1 MLTNN
6 PASGWNGDIGRRSS
20 LSDSGGTLESDD
32 DLGLGTV
39 VRRSHPLPDFTF
51 LGTGPG
57 TRRAVGSSADRLAT
71 LSAGDQY
78 VGLDSFGRVI
88 DHHWKTTGGTTDRFA
103 YTYDRNSNRLTK
115 GNAVNSDFDEAYTY
129 DSLNQ
134 LTGFDRN
141 SGDRTQAWDFDA
153 LGNWDSLTT
162 DGGSPQ
168 TRTHNKQNEIT
179 AVSGATTPTFDANG
193 NMTTDETGK
202 QYVYDAWNR
211 LKVVKNSGGTTLKTY
226 VYDALG
232 RRVAETAGGATTDFY
247 YSSNWQVLEERDAA
261 RTNDT
266 KARYVWSPVYVDAM
280 VLRDRDTADDGTLE
294 ERLWVQQ
301 DANFNVTALVD
312 DNGDVVERYV
322 YDPYGVASVLDETWS
337 VIGSSAYG
345 WLHLH
350 QGGRL
355 DSTSDL
361 YNFRRRDYSPTLGRW
376 NAIDP
381 IGFYSATTNLFEYLS
396 NNTTIYSDPMGEKV
410 CIQSILVDNQGESEF
425 IGMLGENIVGDNI
438 SYSFDVTIE
447 ATVGAGENIGQADIK
462 QQVIMLEHKSLKLP
476 NGRAFTRKSYMNNE
490 KGWPHY
496 IEDNNGKWDKYAG
509 MINKHDVKSLDQLV
523 TTDGVL
529 HTGAGG
535 DFHLGTKNPYVR
547 ISNTTLSYFD
557 SPGRPPLFT
566 GQSSDGLDPDS
577 FADYQMLVYFNI
589 SAKGTDG
596 VELNARFSI
605 SLSVKSVKGQW
616 TNTENSPVI
625 NPDLPLYVYRPKGK

>member
-1 MLTNN
+1 M
-6 PASGWNGDIGRRSS
+6 
-20 LSDSGGTLESDD
+20 
-32 DLGLGTV
+32 
-39 VRRSHPLPDFTF
+39 VRRSHPQPDFTF

-57 TRRAVGSSADRLAT
+57 TRRAAGNSADRLAT

-78 VGLDSFGRVI
+78 FGLDSFGRVI

-115 GNAVNSDFDEAYTY
+115 DNAVNSDFNEAYTY
-129 DSLNQ
+129 DNLNQ

-226 VYDALG
+226 VYDALN
-232 RRVAETAGGATTDFY
+232 RRVAESAGGATTDFY
-247 YSSNWQVLEERDAA
+247 YSASWQVLEERDTA

-280 VLRDRDTADDGTLE
+280 ILRDRDTADDGTLD

-322 YDPYGVASVLDETWS
+322 YDPYGVATVLDETWS
-337 VIGSSAYG
+337 AIGSSAYG
-345 WLHLH
+345 WVHLH

-355 DSTSDL
+355 DATSGL
-361 YNFRRRDYSPTLGRW
+361 YHFRMRDYSPTLGRW
-376 NAIDP
+376 VTMDPKRYGTGDNSFYRYVGNVPVAFTDAIGLERSRETQRLLQDIWSIFRDTEKILKDEP
-381 IGFYSATTNLFEYLS
+381 WVLDQIELIRDSIRSLRKCMSNNPDATQGFRESVYSFSKLLDGLEGDFESIFDYAKSMHSLPLTPNLSTNGLRGNPPYSLGDWLGSLEPSDGESDSQWRSRIYPQVAHGAMQYFEYV
-396 NNTTIYSDPMGEKV
+396 K
-410 CIQSILVDNQGESEF
+410 
-425 IGMLGENIVGDNI
+425 MLGDLVRLKDDARSLIKEYQKMTNECCVIAEEIIGIRKI
-438 SYSFDVTIE
+438 S
-447 ATVGAGENIGQADIK
+447 
-462 QQVIMLEHKSLKLP
+462 
-476 NGRAFTRKSYMNNE
+476 
-490 KGWPHY
+490 
-496 IEDNNGKWDKYAG
+496 
-509 MINKHDVKSLDQLV
+509 
-523 TTDGVL
+523 
-529 HTGAGG
+529 
-535 DFHLGTKNPYVR
+535 
-547 ISNTTLSYFD
+547 
-557 SPGRPPLFT
+557 
-566 GQSSDGLDPDS
+566 
-577 FADYQMLVYFNI
+577 
-589 SAKGTDG
+589 
-596 VELNARFSI
+596 
-605 SLSVKSVKGQW
+605 
-616 TNTENSPVI
+616 
-625 NPDLPLYVYRPKGK
+625 